1 MRKSLTILLLVVAGG
16 SAMLAAGGCAA
27 SPQRNTHS
35 TIASPADANSSADTE
50 FNEFEEELKTREV
63 KVADPLEGV
72 NRVMYGFNDVL
83 YFWVIKPVAQ
93 TWKDVVP
100 VPGRIGISNFFGN
113 LATPVRLVNCLLQ
126 GKNDAAGREVNRFLI
141 NTTAGVLGFGDPA
154 KDKCGLEPADED
166 LGQSLAKFG
175 FGDGF
180 YLVLPLLGPST
191 LRDAVGKVGDGFLNP
206 VYYVEP
212 VEVAIGITATRITNE
227 YSFHIG
233 DYELL
238 KKAVDP
244 YVAMRQAYIQYRKN
258 VIEDKDTPAA
268 DPNLPLH

>member
-1 MRKSLTILLLVVAGG
+1 MRNYLLVLLMLVA
-16 SAMLAAGGCAA
+16 SGCADA
-27 SPQRNTHS
+27 PKSNTNS
-35 TIASPADANSSADTE
+35 TIASPADVNSTADTE
-50 FNEFEEELKTREV
+50 FSEFEEELKAKEV

-72 NRVMYGFNDVL
+72 NRVMFGFNDVL

-93 TWKDVVP
+93 TWKGVVP
-100 VPGRIGISNFFGN
+100 TPARIGTGNFFEN

-126 GKNDAAGREVNRFLI
+126 GKNEAAVKEWDRFII
-141 NTTAGVLGFGDPA
+141 NTTAGVLGFGNPA

-166 LGQSLAKFG
+166 LGQSLAKTG
-175 FGDGF
+175 LGDGF

-191 LRDAVGKVGDGFLNP
+191 LRDAVGRLGDGFLNP

-244 YVAMRQAYIQYRKN
+244 YIMMRQAYIQYRKN
-258 VIEDKDTPAA
+258 QIEDKVAPAA
-268 DPNLPLH
+268 EQVLPRH